1 MALVALGSTQS
12 AVDTNHPCLSTST
25 SDECSDTVLGP
36 GGYGVVRKGDD
47 ETEHLSGNDSPT
59 CAATHSPTLDTDFS
73 TTVVANSATGNL
85 AMVGSKYGGI
95 EEITAAGQT
104 TVFVG

>member
-1 MALVALGSTQS
+1 MALVALGSAQS
-12 AVDTNHPCLSTST
+12 AVDTNHLCLGTTT
-25 SDECSDTVLGP
+25 SDECSSTVKGP
-36 GGYGVVRKGDD
+36 GGFGVVRKGDA
-47 ETEHLSGNDSPT
+47 ETTHLSGTDSPT
-59 CAATHSPTLDTDFS
+59 CAATHTPVLDTDFS

>member
-1 MALVALGSTQS
+1 MALVALGNAQST
-12 AVDTNHPCLSTST
+12 VVTNHPCLGETTSN
-25 SDECSDTVLGP
+25 ECSPTVFGP
-36 GGYGVVRKGDD
+36 GGYGVVRKGDA
-47 ETEHLSGNDSPT
+47 ETTHLSGTDSPI
-59 CAATHSPTLDTDFS
+59 CAATHTPVLDTDFS
-73 TTVVANSATGNL
+73 TTVFANSSTGNL

>member
-1 MALVALGSTQS
+1 MALVALGNAQST
-12 AVDTNHPCLSTST
+12 VVTNHPCLGETTSN
-25 SDECSDTVLGP
+25 ECSPTVFGP
-36 GGYGVVRKGDD
+36 GGYGVVRKGDE
-47 ETEHLSGNDSPT
+47 ETTHLSGTDTPT
-59 CAATHSPTLDTDFS
+59 CAATHTPVLDTDFS

>member
-36 GGYGVVRKGDD
+36 GGYGVVRKGDA
-47 ETEHLSGNDSPT
+47 ETTHLSGTDTPI
-59 CAATHSPTLDTDFS
+59 CVATHTPVLDTDFS
-73 TTVVANSATGNL
+73 TTVFADSSTGNV
-85 AMVGSKYGGI
+85 AMVGSKYGTTENI
-95 EEITAAGQT
+95 SEVTQT